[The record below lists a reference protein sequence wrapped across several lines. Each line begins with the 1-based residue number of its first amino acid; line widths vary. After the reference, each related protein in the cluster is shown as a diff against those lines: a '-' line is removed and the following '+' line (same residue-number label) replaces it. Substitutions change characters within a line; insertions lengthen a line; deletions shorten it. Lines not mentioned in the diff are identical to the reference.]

1 MLILHLSLM
10 GMHFITFYKKMSFTF
25 YFAIIVKKKINNKLS
40 NKEGFTNFNS
50 KSKRD
55 YDR

>member
-1 MLILHLSLM
+1 MLILNLSLM
-10 GMHFITFYKKMSFTF
+10 GMHFITYYKKMSFTF
-25 YFAIIVKKKINNKLS
+25 YFAIIVKKINNKLS